1 MYRVEGLSIS
11 RKGRPIFRGA
21 SCTVRSG
28 EVLGLVAPNGM
39 GKTTLLRFLAGAWA
53 LGSASAVTLGND
65 RVRDPKSLGRH
76 VFYVSGD
83 RSPLYPGL
91 SPRQHLQAVGRIWGV
106 PVDVGGWVERCGMGG
121 YADVPVRRLSR
132 GMAQQALLAVA
143 FAAGPRYLLLDEPLN
158 GLDPTAVGRNE
169 GIVRELVERGAGALV
184 SSHLLPQLGRLADRL
199 AYIDGGAIRIH
210 GPVGT
215 PAGAEELYRRVYGE
229 VRDR

>member
-11 RKGRPIFRGA
+11 RKACPLFKDA
-21 SCTVRSG
+21 SCMVRPG
-28 EVLGLVAPNGM
+28 EVLGLIAPNGM

-53 LGSASAVTLGND
+53 LGSASTVMLGGD
-65 RVRDPKSLGRH
+65 TVKDPKSLGRF

-91 SPRQHLQAVGRIWGV
+91 SPRRHLQAVGRIWGA
-106 PVDVGGWVERCGMGG
+106 PVDVGGWIERCGMSG

-143 FAAGPRYLLLDEPLN
+143 FAAGPRYLLLDEPFN
-158 GLDPTAVGRNE
+158 GLDPTAVRRNE
-169 GIVRELVERGAGALV
+169 EIVRELVERGAGAVV

-199 AYIDGGAIRIH
+199 AYIDEGAIRID
-210 GPVGT
+210 GRAAT

-229 VRDR
+229 VRTG

>member
-1 MYRVEGLSIS
+1 MYSVEGLSIS
-11 RKGRPIFRGA
+11 RKGRPIFRDT
-21 SCTVRSG
+21 SCTVRPG

-91 SPRQHLQAVGRIWGV
+91 SPRQHLQIVGRIWGA
-106 PVDVGGWVERCGMGG
+106 PVDVGGWIERCGMGG

-143 FAAGPRYLLLDEPLN
+143 FAAGPRYLLFDEPFN
-158 GLDPTAVGRNE
+158 GLDPSAVRRNE
-169 GIVRELVERGAGALV
+169 EMVERGAGALV

-199 AYIDGGAIRIH
+199 AYIDEGTIRID
-210 GPVGT
+210 GRVET

-229 VRDR
+229 VRTG

>member
-1 MYRVEGLSIS
+1 MYSVEGLSIS
-11 RKGRPIFRGA
+11 RKGRPIFRDT
-21 SCTVRSG
+21 SCTVRPG

-53 LGSASAVTLGND
+53 LGSASTVTLGED
-65 RVRDPKSLGRH
+65 RVKDPKSLGRH

-91 SPRQHLQAVGRIWGV
+91 SPRQHLQIVGRIWGA
-106 PVDVGGWVERCGMGG
+106 PVDVSGWIERCGMGG

-143 FAAGPRYLLLDEPLN
+143 FAAGPRYLLFDEPFN
-158 GLDPTAVGRNE
+158 GLDPTAVRRNE
-169 GIVRELVERGAGALV
+169 EIVRELVERGAGALV

-199 AYIDGGAIRIH
+199 AYIDEGTIRID
-210 GPVGT
+210 GRVET

-229 VRDR
+229 VRTG